1 MLYQLQLW
9 VYGAGWKTLNSYT
22 DPEMAAQHLDGL
34 KLILAPEWKVQ
45 VIGNDG
51 KVMT

>member
-9 VYGAGWKTLNSYT
+9 VYGREWMTMNSYT
-22 DPEMAAQHLDGL
+22 DPEMASQHLDGL
-34 KLILAPEWKVQ
+34 KLILAPDWKVR
-45 VIGNDG
+45 VIGDDG